1 MKKYFLSFIVVI
13 CSLFACK
20 DYKPEVDRLN
30 KERDSLITVGVKKDS
45 TIDVFLGD
53 FNSIE
58 TSLDSINQM
67 HMAITMDAKSDP
79 EMGGTVKDRIRKN
92 IENINKLLDENS
104 KRIAELSS
112 KVKGS
117 KVKLAQLEKMISEL
131 NIKIAEKD
139 SMIANLNLQLNEAN
153 ISITGLKSNIDTL
166 NSVIAAKTQ
175 VIDEKTTIINT
186 AYYTMGTYKQLRD
199 KQLISK
205 EGGFLGMGRNQVL
218 KSDLDES
225 QFTKIDITQTSK
237 IPLEAKDIKIITNH
251 PSSSYQIDKTN
262 KKVSGINITD
272 ATKFWSSSK
281 YLVIVTK

>member
-1 MKKYFLSFIVVI
+1 MKKYVLSAGILI
-13 CSLFACK
+13 TSLFSCK

-30 KERDSLITVGVKKDS
+30 KERDSLITAGVRKDS

-58 TSLDSINQM
+58 SSLDSINQL

-92 IENINKLLDENS
+92 IDNINNLLNENS
-104 KRIAELSS
+104 KRIAELST

-117 KVKLAQLEKMISEL
+117 RVKLAQLEKMIAEL

-139 SMIANLNLQLNEAN
+139 SMIAGLNLQLNEAN
-153 ISITGLKSNIDTL
+153 ISITSLKSNIDTL
-166 NSVIAAKTQ
+166 NQVIAAKSQ
-175 VIDEKTTIINT
+175 VIDEKTNIINT

-218 KSDLDES
+218 KSDLDAS

-251 PSSSYQIDKTN
+251 PSGSYQVDKTN
-262 KKVSGINITD
+262 KKVNGINITD

>member
-1 MKKYFLSFIVVI
+1 MKKY
-13 CSLFACK
+13 LFSVFVLFTTLYSCK

-30 KERDSLITVGVKKDS
+30 RERDSLITNGVRKDS

-58 TSLDSINQM
+58 SSLDSINQM

-92 IENINKLLDENS
+92 IDNINKLLDENS
-104 KRIAELSS
+104 KRISELSS

-117 KVKLAQLEKMISEL
+117 KVKLAQLEKMIAEL

-139 SMIANLNLQLNEAN
+139 SMIANLNLQLNDAN
-153 ISITGLKSNIDTL
+153 FTITSLKSNIDTL
-166 NSVIAAKTQ
+166 NTVIAAKSQT
-175 VIDEKTTIINT
+175 IDEKTTIINT

-199 KQLISK
+199 KQLINK
-205 EGGFLGMGRNQVL
+205 QGGFLGIGRNQIL
-218 KSDLDES
+218 KSDFDTT

-237 IPLEAKDIKIITNH
+237 IALDVKDAKIITNH
-251 PSSSYQIDKTN
+251 PTNSYTIDKSN

-272 ATKFWSSSK
+272 AAKFWSSSK

>member
-1 MKKYFLSFIVVI
+1 MKKYVL
-13 CSLFACK
+13 SLFSILFLLTACK

-30 KERDSLITVGVKKDS
+30 KERDSLITSAVRKDS

-58 TSLDSINQM
+58 SSLDSVNQL

-79 EMGGTVKDRIRKN
+79 EMGGTVKDRIRRN
-92 IENINKLLDENS
+92 IENINNLLNENS
-104 KRIAELSS
+104 KRIAKLSS
-112 KVKGS
+112 RVKGS
-117 KVKLAQLEKMISEL
+117 KVKLAQLERMISEL
-131 NIKIAEKD
+131 NINVAEKD
-139 SMIANLNLQLNEAN
+139 SMIANLNLQLNDAN
-153 ISITGLKSNIDTL
+153 ISITSLKSSIDTL
-166 NSVIAAKTQ
+166 NTVIAAKSQ
-175 VIDEKTTIINT
+175 VIDEKTNIINT
-186 AYYTMGTYKQLRD
+186 AYYTMGSYKQLRD

-218 KSDLDES
+218 KSDLDAS

-251 PSSSYQIDKTN
+251 PSGSYQIDKAN